1 MAESDCK
8 KTKVKALPI
17 EIAFLTDEDRAKF
30 DVVLET
36 DSNPKSNTLFVG
48 KKLNFDLKSLTVNH
62 LYVLC
67 TNVDIV

>member
-1 MAESDCK
+1 MADSDCK
-8 KTKVKALPI
+8 KRKVKALPI
-17 EIAFLTDEDRAKF
+17 EIEFLTDEDRAKF

-36 DSNPKSNTLFVG
+36 DSNPKSNTFVG